1 MSIGYTWEKL
11 YGAVLA
17 LVHSDNTLQD
27 RVASAYR
34 AMHMLTP
41 EDFPDEEL
49 QEKYARLVH
58 ALPPREPGGL
68 EGSVAPSLAL
78 LSPDQARAMA
88 QMIPGARLAVIP
100 GAGHIP
106 PVEQPAATTDALRE
120 FLRSLG

>member
-17 LVHSDNTLQD
+17 LVESDSTLQD

-58 ALPPREPGGL
+58 ALRPREPGGL
-68 EGSVAPSLAL
+68 EGSVAPSPAL

-88 QMIPGARLAVIP
+88 ETLLLLYTEITRLE
-100 GAGHIP
+100 
-106 PVEQPAATTDALRE
+106 EQHY
-120 FLRSLG
+120 RSLPSRDL

>member
-17 LVHSDNTLQD
+17 LVQSDSTLQD

-34 AMHMLTP
+34 AMHMLTR

-58 ALPPREPGGL
+58 AWRPREPGGL
-68 EGSVAPSLAL
+68 EGSVAPSPAL
-78 LSPDQARAMA
+78 LSPDQVRAMA
-88 QMIPGARLAVIP
+88 ETLLLLYTEVTRLE
-100 GAGHIP
+100 
-106 PVEQPAATTDALRE
+106 EQHYRTLPSRDL
-120 FLRSLG
+120 

>member
-58 ALPPREPGGL
+58 ALHPREPGGL

-78 LSPDQARAMA
+78 LSPDQARVMA
-88 QMIPGARLAVIP
+88 ETLLLLYTDITRLE
-100 GAGHIP
+100 
-106 PVEQPAATTDALRE
+106 EQHY
-120 FLRSLG
+120 RSLPSRDL

>member
-17 LVHSDNTLQD
+17 LVQSDSTLQD

-58 ALPPREPGGL
+58 ALRPREPGGL

-78 LSPDQARAMA
+78 LSPDHARAMA
-88 QMIPGARLAVIP
+88 ETLLLLYTEITRLE
-100 GAGHIP
+100 
-106 PVEQPAATTDALRE
+106 EQHY
-120 FLRSLG
+120 RSLSSRDL

>member
-11 YGAVLA
+11 YGEVLA

-58 ALPPREPGGL
+58 ALRPREPGGL
-68 EGSVAPSLAL
+68 EGSVAP

-88 QMIPGARLAVIP
+88 ETLLLLYTEIMRLE
-100 GAGHIP
+100 
-106 PVEQPAATTDALRE
+106 EQHY
-120 FLRSLG
+120 RSLSSRDL

>member
-17 LVHSDNTLQD
+17 LVQSDSTLQD

-34 AMHMLTP
+34 AMHMLTR

-58 ALPPREPGGL
+58 AWRPREPGGL
-68 EGSVAPSLAL
+68 EGSVAPSPAL

-88 QMIPGARLAVIP
+88 ETLLLLYTEVTRLE
-100 GAGHIP
+100 
-106 PVEQPAATTDALRE
+106 EQHYRTLPSRDL
-120 FLRSLG
+120 